1 MERMGWIYFVFLKK
15 PIFFTVHVLEITIA
29 LFYLIVNAHK
39 STQTNVIFS
48 FQLLIHEDI
57 CILMTREIRTT
68 LSCDV

>member
-29 LFYLIVNAHK
+29 LFYLIVNGHK

-48 FQLLIHEDI
+48 FHFNS
-57 CILMTREIRTT
+57 T
-68 LSCDV
+68 